1 MVFSAT
7 FSRFTGP
14 HGTLSVRPSMQRLF
28 NLFLLFASVLGLMPL
43 AVGAERWETL
53 RAIHWVENPTN
64 QTRPGSFG
72 ELGPYQFRQMTWR
85 MHTQL
90 PFSQAVNRAHADVV
104 AVKHYEWIKR
114 GLVRAGIDPS
124 PFNIALAWNC
134 GLGAVI
140 SGRVPTV
147 TYRYAEQ
154 VTNLVESFQPRP
166 KVATM
171 ESLGFGEAS
180 GVKFSLRP
188 QVSPRFAIVMHGPRL
203 VIGDEAPRFQLN

>member
-1 MVFSAT
+1 MAFLAT
-7 FSRFTGP
+7 FSRFTGL
-14 HGTLSVRPSMQRLF
+14 HWARSVRPSMQRLF
-28 NLFLLFASVLGLMPL
+28 NLFLMFASVLGWLPH
-43 AVGAERWETL
+43 ADAAERWETL
-53 RAIHWVENPTN
+53 RAINWVENPTN

-85 MHTQL
+85 MHTQV

-114 GLVRAGIDPS
+114 GLIRAGIDPS
-124 PFNIALAWNC
+124 PFNVALAWNC

-154 VTNLVESFQPRP
+154 VTNLVESFQQRP
-166 KVATM
+166 KVAAI
-171 ESLGFGEAS
+171 ENLGFGEAA
-180 GVKFSLRP
+180 GVKFSLVP
-188 QVSPRFAIVMHGPRL
+188 QASPRFAIVTHGPRL
-203 VIGDEAPRFQLN
+203 VIADEAPRFQLN